1 MRTFAF
7 NRVIFNRTS
16 GARRWLLVTL
26 CCLFILPHGLAQED
40 AVSSDFETQAEGW
53 NVTLLNDA
61 AAQGSA
67 TNGEYC
73 LDVTN
78 GGPDVWSVQ
87 LEHGGFG
94 LESGQTYTLSFDAY
108 ASRERGL
115 RVAVGAVD
123 SSDNAYGESLDLTTD
138 KQTFTNTFTAEDG
151 AAEADLTFY
160 SGGKRGE
167 EHRAATVCFDNVS
180 LSAGAVEVGENLLQ
194 NPGFGEGDAGWSL
207 GADAPAE
214 ASGDVSDGAY
224 CAAVNASG
232 ENPWNVALRQ
242 AELNV
247 ESGKTYTLSFDAYA
261 DKPAQV
267 GAKIGQTREPY
278 TEYFYQAQAIGT
290 EPQTYTL
297 DAEMTA
303 SDPAAQLELFLGGPL
318 NPDTPVTICF
328 DNLTLAEVTVAGN
341 AREIPY
347 IMVDQ
352 FGYRPE
358 DAKVAVLID
367 PQEGFNAEDEY
378 VPGDVLEVRTVS
390 DDETVFSGAPEAW
403 QGGAVQ
409 ESSGD
414 RGWWFD
420 FSEVSK
426 PGNYYVYD
434 VEKDARSY
442 EFEVA
447 EDVYNEVLKTA
458 TRMFFYNRANTAKE
472 EPYADARWT
481 DTESFMGPGQDT
493 EARFVDAKD
502 DASTARDLSGGWFD
516 AGDYNKYVTF
526 AQTPVHMLLTAYEQT
541 PDAFTDDFNIPESG
555 DGLPDLIDELLW
567 EFDWLKKMQVEDGGV
582 IIKVGNIDYNSV
594 SPPSQDP
601 RPRYY
606 APVCSSSS
614 IAAASMFAHGAL
626 VFGGFE
632 ELADYAAD
640 LEGRAVRA
648 YDWYV
653 NNPRRED
660 CDTGEIKAGDAD
672 LTLIQQ
678 DATQA
683 VAAVYLYALTGE
695 QVYQEA
701 LENTYRTTRAFND
714 SDALRWSM
722 YNPDQGDALLYY
734 TTLEDADAELAQT
747 ILDAK
752 QEQAT
757 STSAELYGFQPDQ
770 DLYRAFLPETSYHWG
785 SNFVRSALGNTNL
798 DMLHYDLNA
807 GAGES
812 YREKALGIVHYFHGV
827 NPLNMVYLTN
837 MVEYGAEY
845 SANEI
850 WHDWFHDGSVW
861 DDALTS
867 ERGPAPGYVPGGP
880 NAVYSGQAAPPVG
893 EPAQKAYRDWNTG
906 SGLPWEI
913 TEPAIYYQA
922 AYVKLLSNFV
932 AK

>member
-1 MRTFAF
+1 MRTF
-7 NRVIFNRTS
+7 NSVMKRTR
-16 GARRWLLVTL
+16 GARRWLLASL
-26 CCLFILPHGLAQED
+26 CCLFIAPYGLAQESV
-40 AVSSDFETQAEGW
+40 VSSDFGGQAEGW
-53 NVTLLNDA
+53 DVTLLNDA
-61 AAQGSA
+61 AAQGSV
-67 TNGEYC
+67 TGGEYC
-73 LDVTN
+73 LGVTN

-87 LEHGGFG
+87 LGRGGFG
-94 LESGQTYTLSFDAY
+94 LEPGQTYTLSFDAY
-108 ASRERGL
+108 ASRERAL
-115 RVAVGAVD
+115 RATVGAAG
-123 SSDNAYGESLDLTTD
+123 SSENAYSESLDLTTD
-138 KQTFTNTFTAEDG
+138 KQTFTNTFTAEEG

-167 EHRAATVCFDNVS
+167 EDPAATVCFDNVS
-180 LSAGAVEVGENLLQ
+180 LSAGAVQVGENLLQ
-194 NPGFGEGDAGWSL
+194 NPGFGEGDANWSF

-214 ASGDVSDGAY
+214 ASGEVTDGAY
-224 CAAVNASG
+224 CAAIDASG

-247 ESGKTYTLSFDAYA
+247 EGGKTYTLSFDAYA

-267 GAKIGQTREPY
+267 GAKIGQTSEPY
-278 TEYFYQAQAIGT
+278 TEYFYQAQAIGA

-297 DAEMTA
+297 DAEMAA

-318 NPDTPVTICF
+318 NPEVPVTICF
-328 DNLTLAEVTVAGN
+328 DNFTLAEVTVTGN

-358 DAKVAVLID
+358 DTKVAVLID
-367 PQEGFNAEDEY
+367 PQTGFNAEDEY
-378 VPGDVLEVRTVS
+378 VPGGVLEVRRV
-390 DDETVFSGAPEAW
+390 DGETVFSGAPEAW
-403 QGGAVQ
+403 QDGAVQ
-409 ESSGD
+409 ETSGD

-420 FSEVSK
+420 FSEVSE
-426 PGNYYVYD
+426 PGNYYLYD

-442 EFEVA
+442 EFKVA

-481 DTESFMGPGQDT
+481 DAESFVGPGQDT

-502 DASTARDLSGGWFD
+502 DASTALDLSGGWFD

-541 PDAFTDDFNIPESG
+541 SSAFTDDFNIPESG
-555 DGLPDLIDELLW
+555 NGLPDLLDELLW

-582 IIKVGNIDYNSV
+582 ILKVGNIDYNTV
-594 SPPSQDP
+594 SPPSQDA

-614 IAAASMFAHGAL
+614 VAAASMFAHGAL
-626 VFGGFE
+626 VFGEFE

-640 LEGRAVRA
+640 LQDRAGRA
-648 YDWYV
+648 YDWYL

-672 LTLIQQ
+672 LTLVQQ

-695 QVYQEA
+695 ERYQEA
-701 LENTYRTTRAFND
+701 LENTYRTTRAFSD

-734 TTLEDADAELAQT
+734 TTLENADPELAQT

-752 QEQAT
+752 LEQAT
-757 STSAELYGFQPDQ
+757 TTSDELYGFQPDQ
-770 DLYRAFLPETSYHWG
+770 DLYRAYLPETSYHWG

-807 GAGES
+807 GAGRELPGES
-812 YREKALGIVHYFHGV
+812 LGHRSLPPRRE
-827 NPLNMVYLTN
+827 PP
-837 MVEYGAEY
+837 EYG
-845 SANEI
+845 
-850 WHDWFHDGSVW
+850 
-861 DDALTS
+861 L
-867 ERGPAPGYVPGGP
+867 P
-880 NAVYSGQAAPPVG
+880 NQHV
-893 EPAQKAYRDWNTG
+893 
-906 SGLPWEI
+906 
-913 TEPAIYYQA
+913 
-922 AYVKLLSNFV
+922 
-932 AK
+932 